1 MSVRTTEAAVRTLLH
16 QDYDVKNKPS
26 LLVHVQSASFV
37 VDDVVEAAADE
48 GTNFP
53 AARQELCERY
63 LACWFYTCVDPMY
76 SQRST
81 LSASG
86 AFLRGKDEY
95 LTRAEALDPT
105 GQMESILN
113 GRTAGFS
120 WGGLPTTQQ
129 TEYHD
134 RGNY

>member
-1 MSVRTTEAAVRTLLH
+1 MSVRTTEPAVKALLH
-16 QDYDVKNKPS
+16 LDYDVKNLPS
-26 LLVHVQSASFV
+26 VLVHVQAASYV
-37 VDDVVEAAADE
+37 VDDVVGAAADE
-48 GTNFP
+48 GVSFP

-63 LACWFYTCVDPMY
+63 LACWFYTCVDPLY

-81 LSASG
+81 LSAAG

-95 LTRAEALDPT
+95 LERAKALDPT
-105 GQMESILN
+105 GQLDSILN

-120 WGGLPTTQQ
+120 WGGLPTSEATD
-129 TEYHD
+129 YPD